1 MQRWKE
7 LVYIILMLYLILNQ
21 GILLSKWLRETNLG
35 REEEIEVEKA
45 DLNVI
50 MFLLY
55 GDICQ
60 NCGAGSENGN
70 GRIVNRVI
78 SKENK
83 SYTQVLEND

>member
-1 MQRWKE
+1 MGEGGNRSWK
-7 LVYIILMLYLILNQ
+7 
-21 GILLSKWLRETNLG
+21 R
-35 REEEIEVEKA
+35 EKA

-70 GRIVNRVI
+70 GRGIVNRVI
-78 SKENK
+78 SKESK
-83 SYTQVLEND
+83 VIPSLRE